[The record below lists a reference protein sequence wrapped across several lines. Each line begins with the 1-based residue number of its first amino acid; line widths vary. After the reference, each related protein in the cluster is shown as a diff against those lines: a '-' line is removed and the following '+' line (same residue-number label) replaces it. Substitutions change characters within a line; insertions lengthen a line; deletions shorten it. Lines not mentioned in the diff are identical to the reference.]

1 LIDLHCHLLPGLDD
15 GAEELEIA
23 LEMARLAAADGITT
37 AACTPHILP
46 GVYDNSGP
54 DIRAAVEQLQS
65 ALADRGISLTLVAGA
80 DIHMTPDLI
89 AGLRSNRLPT
99 LGNSRYFLLE
109 PPHHAAPPHLEDYV
123 FSILSAGYVPIVTH
137 PERFAWVEMHY
148 ADLQHLAS
156 AGAMMQITGAS
167 LTGGF
172 GRRARYWSERMLDEG
187 IVDLL
192 ASDGHG
198 ATRRP
203 PVLSD
208 AFEAVAQRQGE
219 GEARRLTTENPQRV
233 LSDQPPDTLRA
244 GRTVPER
251 DVGQAGGMWRRVFAR
266 GRR

>member
-15 GAEELEIA
+15 GAEDLDVA

-46 GVYDNSGP
+46 VLYDNSGP
-54 DIRAAVEQLQS
+54 AILAAVAELQS
-65 ALADRGISLTLVAGA
+65 ALADRGIPLVLVAGA
-80 DIHMTPDLI
+80 DIHMTPDLV

-109 PPHHAAPPHLEDYV
+109 PPHHAAPPHLEDHV
-123 FSILSAGYVPIVTH
+123 FSILGAGYVPIVTH

-148 ADLQHLAS
+148 AALRRLAN

-187 IVDLL
+187 MVDFL

-198 ATRRP
+198 VTRRP
-203 PVLSD
+203 PVLSE
-208 AFEAVAQRQGE
+208 AFEAVALRRGE
-219 GEARRLTTENPQRV
+219 GEARRLTSDNPQHV
-233 LSDQPPDTLRA
+233 LADHPPDTLRA
-244 GRTVPER
+244 GGMVPER
-251 DVGQAGGMWRRVFAR
+251 DAAPAGGVWRRVFAR